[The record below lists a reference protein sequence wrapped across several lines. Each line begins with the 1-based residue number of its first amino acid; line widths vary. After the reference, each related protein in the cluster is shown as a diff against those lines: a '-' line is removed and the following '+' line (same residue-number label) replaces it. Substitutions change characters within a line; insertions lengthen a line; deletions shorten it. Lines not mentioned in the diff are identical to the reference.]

1 MFLLLIWTYFTPLT
15 SISLGH
21 FEEVNVS
28 WVVILIMDIFN
39 FFESNANYIR
49 RNNVHMSLK
58 SKLCNLNSTV
68 NFLLGLVVTRGM
80 FGGFKKG
87 LKYQIFS
94 TTF

>member
-1 MFLLLIWTYFTPLT
+1 
-15 SISLGH
+15 
-21 FEEVNVS
+21 
-28 WVVILIMDIFN
+28 MDIFN
-39 FFESNANYIR
+39 FFKSNASYIR
-49 RNNVHMSLK
+49 RNNSLK
-58 SKLCNLNSTV
+58 SKLCNLNSIV